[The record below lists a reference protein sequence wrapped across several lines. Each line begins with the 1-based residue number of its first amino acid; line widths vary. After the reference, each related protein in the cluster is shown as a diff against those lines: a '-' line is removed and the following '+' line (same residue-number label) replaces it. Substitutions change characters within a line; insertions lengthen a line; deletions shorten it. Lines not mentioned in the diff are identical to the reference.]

1 MTTNTFKESIL
12 DDEEFGVTW
21 EHVPGRGAR
30 EQQQDAVFEA
40 AEIASEGDV
49 VDGISV
55 TENAGGNPAISAE
68 YLGMKLQD
76 LDVDPLVH
84 FTAKDKNRNQLESLL
99 YAMDREGIQNLL
111 VMTGDYQND
120 GYQGQS
126 RPVYDLDPVQIMD
139 LISDLNEG
147 LEYTDKFGREK
158 SLEPTDFFAGV
169 AVSPFKRLESELV
182 PQYWKLEKKI
192 EQGARFVIPQV
203 GYDARKFHE
212 LLQYVE
218 DHDLDVP
225 VIGNIYVLDPG
236 SANAM
241 NKNRIPG
248 VIVTDDLL
256 EDIETEAE
264 ENDDDGKQAR
274 LERAAKMYAFMK
286 GMGYDGVHIAGHEV
300 DHDGVEYVVERGEE
314 LVPEW
319 REIVEEFDYPMEDG
333 FYYYERD
340 PETGLNT
347 WERTTLPEQ
356 PKQSLTY
363 RGFKVMHDQL
373 FEPDGALFGPMRW
386 SAKKVDGSRLEEPYQ
401 MTERMVKTA
410 SNDCQECGNCALLDL
425 AYQCPMSQCP
435 KSQRNGP
442 CGGSY
447 DGWCEVHPEEQKCI
461 YVKAYRELKADGGPE
476 KAREKLRELYIPPP
490 DWELENTSSWLNY
503 FLGRDYASKNAGIE
517 PPTSGD

>member
-1 MTTNTFKESIL
+1 METNALKQSIV
-12 DDEEFGVTW
+12 DEDEFGVTW

-30 EQQQDAVFEA
+30 EPQQDAVFEA
-40 AEIASEGDV
+40 AETAADGDV
-49 VDGISV
+49 VQGISV

-68 YLGMKLQD
+68 YLGMKLEC
-76 LDVDPLVH
+76 LDVEPLVH

-99 YAMDREGIQNLL
+99 YALDREGIQNLL
-111 VMTGDYQND
+111 VMTGDYQGD
-120 GYQGQS
+120 GYRGQS
-126 RPVYDLDPVQIMD
+126 KPVYDMDPVQIME

-147 LEYTDKFGREK
+147 LEFTDKFGREQ
-158 SLEPTDFFAGV
+158 SLTPTNFFPGV
-169 AVSPFKRLESELV
+169 AVSPFKRLEAELL
-182 PQYWKLEKKI
+182 PQYWKLEKKV
-192 EQGARFVIPQV
+192 ENGAQFIIPQV

-212 LLQYVE
+212 LIQYV
-218 DHDLDVP
+218 DDKDLDVP

-236 SANAM
+236 SAKAM
-241 NKNRIPG
+241 HANRIPG

-256 EDIETEAE
+256 DDIQAETDA
-264 ENDDDGKQAR
+264 DDGGKQAR
-274 LERAAKMYAFMK
+274 LDRAAKMYAFLK

-300 DHDGVEYVVERGEE
+300 DYDGVEYIVERGEE

-319 REIVEEFDYPMEDG
+319 RDLVPEFDYPMADG

-347 WERTTLPEQ
+347 TDQAALAETPGQGL
-356 PKQSLTY
+356 KY
-363 RGFKVMHDQL
+363 RGFKVMHDEV
-373 FEPDGALFGPMRW
+373 FEPDGLLFGPMRW
-386 SAKKVDGSRLEEPYQ
+386 SAAKVDDTRLEAPYQ
-401 MTERMVKTA
+401 AAERMIKTA

-447 DGWCEVHPEEQKCI
+447 DGYCEVHPGEQQCI
-461 YVKAYRELKADGGPE
+461 YVTAYRRLKADGGVE

-490 DWELENTSSWLNY
+490 DWELEHTSSWLNY
-503 FLGRDYASKNAGIE
+503 FLGRDYASDNAGIE
-517 PPTSGD
+517 PPTSD